1 MILSRAG
8 KASGVNKYWFN
19 IKDLEDGL
27 MKSADFEKLMVGK
40 ILMNNF
46 CYVRM
51 KSLILKKPN
60 LKS

>member
-1 MILSRAG
+1 MIHSRAG
-8 KASGVNKYWFN
+8 KANGMNKYRFN
-19 IKDLEDGL
+19 IKDLEDGS

-51 KSLILKKPN
+51 KSLIL
-60 LKS
+60 